1 MTTCTFFGHRECYRL
16 DTEKL
21 KRTLTELV
29 ASGVDAFFV
38 GHQGNFDGIV
48 YQCLKG
54 LRKVHPHIHVC
65 VVLAY
70 LPGETPPLMDMSD
83 TMYPPIEG
91 HPKFAIER
99 RNRWMIDNSSYCV
112 CYINQ
117 TWGGAYK
124 FAQMA
129 KRKGLEVINLG
140 TLCTI

>member
-1 MTTCTFFGHRECYRL
+1 MSTCTFFGHRECYGL
-16 DTEKL
+16 DIEKL
-21 KRTLTELV
+21 RDIISTLIEK
-29 ASGVDAFFV
+29 GVDTFYV
-38 GHQGNFDGIV
+38 GHQGSFDGTV
-48 YQCLKG
+48 YQCLKE
-54 LRKVHPHIHVC
+54 LRNVHPHIYVC
-65 VVLAY
+65 IVLAY

-91 HPKFAIER
+91 YPKFAIER
-99 RNRWMIDNSSYCV
+99 RNRWMIDNSNHCV

-117 TWGGAYK
+117 MWGGAFK